1 MNDIVDEGALFRETI
16 YDWADRTP
24 HWQAEIRLW
33 YDRWIELA
41 SPRIEGSI
49 ALQRALRAKGVPVF
63 ALTNFGKYSFE
74 EALPKMD
81 FLTDFDRL
89 YVSGRMGVIKPDPR
103 IYEMVEADCGMAPD
117 RLLFTDDRTDN
128 ITAAA
133 RRGWRTPLS
142 VGAAGQLTF
151 ILNWSGIVIAAVSCP
166 PTRSPSLPS
175 PSVLPLAGVRRILAV
190 CLPWLPAERLAR
202 QQKSA
207 PPEPLVLV
215 ANDRGRQIIRACC
228 PAAAARPWRWP
239 SKWRTNKR
247 RSCSAKASHP
257 SWWC

>member
-1 MNDIVDEGALFRETI
+1 MSQPQAVIFDIGNVLTRWQPEAFYDRVIGEDRRRALFAEVDLHRMNDIVDEGALFRETI
-16 YDWADRTP
+16 YDWADRIP

-103 IYEMVEADCGMAPD
+103 IYEMVEEDCGLPPAS
-117 RLLFTDDRTDN
+117 LLFTDDRADN

-133 RRGWRTPLS
+133 RRGWRTHQFES
-142 VGAAGQLTF
+142 WQGWAA
-151 ILNWSGIVIAAVSCP
+151 
-166 PTRSPSLPS
+166 R
-175 PSVLPLAGVRRILAV
+175 
-190 CLPWLPAERLAR
+190 
-202 QQKSA
+202 
-207 PPEPLVLV
+207 LV
-215 ANDRGRQIIRACC
+215 AEGLL
-228 PAAAARPWRWP
+228 
-239 SKWRTNKR
+239 T
-247 RSCSAKASHP
+247 AKEAGL
-257 SWWC
+257 

>member
-1 MNDIVDEGALFRETI
+1 MSQPQAVIFDIGNVLTRWQPEAFYDRVIGEDRRRALFAEVDLHRMNDIVDEGALFRETI

-24 HWQAEIRLW
+24 QWRAEIRMW

-41 SPRIEGSI
+41 SPRIEGAI

-103 IYEMVEADCGMAPD
+103 IYEMVEDDCGLPPAS
-117 RLLFTDDRTDN
+117 LLFTDDRADN

-133 RRGWRTPLS
+133 RRGWRTHQFES
-142 VGAAGQLTF
+142 WQGWAA
-151 ILNWSGIVIAAVSCP
+151 
-166 PTRSPSLPS
+166 R
-175 PSVLPLAGVRRILAV
+175 
-190 CLPWLPAERLAR
+190 
-202 QQKSA
+202 
-207 PPEPLVLV
+207 LV
-215 ANDRGRQIIRACC
+215 AEGLLTQQEAGL
-228 PAAAARPWRWP
+228 
-239 SKWRTNKR
+239 
-247 RSCSAKASHP
+247 
-257 SWWC
+257 